1 MQCYIH
7 ESYQEGNLLE
17 LKMETIPC
25 SIRETVRSICYE
37 YVYMIYYYVIWPS
50 LTHIRPISLPRRNYP
65 IDLKCKSIDWFLHE
79 YNIGLICVGILI
91 HNFNVSYY
99 LLILEFIKDSV
110 ISLMITYLYF
120 WCKLKSF
127 FPNAFPLSGASPFP
141 KVLVIMI
148 MHSSV
153 LRLAKT

>member
-1 MQCYIH
+1 MENCAILQNFYTRKLKQITVFMQCYIH
-7 ESYQEGNLLE
+7 ESYLEGNLLE
-17 LKMETIPC
+17 LKMDTIPC
-25 SIRETVRSICYE
+25 SICETVCSICYE

-50 LTHIRPISLPRRNYP
+50 LTHIRPMSLSCRNYS

-110 ISLMITYLYF
+110 ISLKITYLYF
-120 WCKLKSF
+120 
-127 FPNAFPLSGASPFP
+127 
-141 KVLVIMI
+141 
-148 MHSSV
+148 
-153 LRLAKT
+153 